1 MSGGQRVISHAV
13 VSIDVDTLASIYKGT
28 GCRRKGGYTY
38 AELETGIQNIIHFF
52 ERYECPVTLF
62 MVGADFQR
70 PQNIQPVRDL
80 LSAGHEIGNHSMH
93 HEQGFRFLSSRQKRA
108 EIAAMDE
115 ICREKVGVK
124 PVGFRA
130 PGWNIADDTLPILKE
145 LGYRYD
151 SSVFPT
157 FLMPALKSSHW
168 LSMKAKPRLDRS
180 TMGQSSY
187 MTAPLLPY
195 RTSAVTL
202 GRRGENGIV
211 EFPISVSPLIRFPF
225 TATFYLL
232 FGERMYSGILNE
244 LIRRDLPVHFQFHLS
259 DFVDY
264 TTSEFADQMPGG
276 NQGVYVPKA
285 LLLPLETKIKA
296 FQKMMDKIAMHY
308 TFARMDHWS
317 LEI

>member
-1 MSGGQRVISHAV
+1 MTLRAV

-28 GCRRKGGYTY
+28 GCYHKGGYTY
-38 AELETGIQNIIHFF
+38 AELEIGIQNIIQFF
-52 ERYECPVTLF
+52 KKYECPVTLF
-62 MVGADFQR
+62 MVGTDFQH
-70 PQNIQPVRDL
+70 PQNIQPVQDL

-93 HEQGFRFLSSRQKRA
+93 HEQGFRFLSSQQKHA
-108 EIAAMDE
+108 EIVDMDE
-115 ICREKVGVK
+115 ICREKVGIK

-145 LGYRYD
+145 LEYRYD

-157 FLMPALKSSHW
+157 FFMPVLKSSHW
-168 LSMKAKPRLDRS
+168 FSMRAKSRLDRS
-180 TMGQSSY
+180 TMGQNSY
-187 MTAPLLPY
+187 MIAPLMPY

-211 EFPISVSPLIRFPF
+211 EFPITVSPLIRFPF

-232 FGERMYSGILNE
+232 FGERIYSGILNE
-244 LIRRDLPVHFQFHLS
+244 LIRQNLPIHFQFHLS

-264 TTSEFADQMPGG
+264 TTNEFADQMPSG

-285 LLLPLETKIKA
+285 LVLPLDSKIRA
-296 FQKMMDKIAMHY
+296 FRKIMDKIATHY
-308 TFARMDHWS
+308 VFVRMDHWS